1 MRKANKSPKNT
12 IFQNRKRNGKA
23 IRNPFPGL
31 DHHEKL
37 TTSRGSPLAN
47 AYHVWSTSI
56 TAIVS
61 YPAHRTTKR
70 TITLLRQRWR
80 RNKQDV

>member
-37 TTSRGSPLAN
+37 TTSRGSPLAD
-47 AYHVWSTSI
+47 AYHVWSTSLI
-56 TAIVS
+56 AIVS
-61 YPAHRTTKR
+61 YPAHTKTGRTTDH
-70 TITLLRQRWR
+70 IR
-80 RNKQDV
+80 RPASVE